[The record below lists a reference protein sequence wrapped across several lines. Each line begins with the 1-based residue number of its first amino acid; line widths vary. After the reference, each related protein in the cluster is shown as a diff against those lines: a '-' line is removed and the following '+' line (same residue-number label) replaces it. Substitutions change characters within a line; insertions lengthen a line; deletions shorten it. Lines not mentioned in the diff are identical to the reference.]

1 MKILFFTFLP
11 ALIVVLFFY
20 FAQKFKNLKFFIL
33 KAFILGILIC
43 FPAGYINSFII
54 ETFTNN
60 NEINNALLYGF
71 FAGGLTEEILKF
83 LALLFYLPTQKKLEK
98 FDVVIFALFISLG
111 FAVYENFGYV
121 FGSSD
126 NSFEIAF
133 LRAFTAVP
141 MHIFNGILMGY
152 FFEFY
157 ILTKDKK
164 FLGYSILLPILLH
177 GSYNFFAFA
186 NLNIS
191 KAIILI
197 MILMSYKFKI
207 IHDKNFK

>member
-20 FAQKFKNLKFFIL
+20 FANRFKNHKLFIF

-43 FPAGYINSFII
+43 FPAGYLNTFIVQ
-54 ETFTNN
+54 TFSNKS
-60 NEINNALLYGF
+60 EVNNALLIGF

-83 LALLFYLPTQKKLEK
+83 LALLFYLPTQKKLKK

-121 FGSSD
+121 F
-126 NSFEIAF
+126 NSLENSYEIAF
-133 LRAFTAVP
+133 ARAFTAVP

-157 ILTKDKK
+157 ILSRDKK
-164 FLGYSILLPILLH
+164 FLGYSILLPILMH
-177 GSYNFFAFA
+177 GSYNFFTFG

-197 MILMSYKFKI
+197 MIFLSFKLKQV
-207 IHDKNFK
+207 HDENF